1 MMSIKQKT
9 VARCVVAALLTA
21 LAHNAGAFD
30 THALTMRV
38 RAINIAPADKSDPIA
53 ALAVPKDGI
62 EVESKW
68 APDIDFEYA
77 LTPHVGLELL
87 LTVPQR
93 HEVIAKQT
101 ALGPNVNLG
110 TVQHLPPTVTAKYY
124 FLTDGVRPYVGAGV
138 NFTWFTD
145 DELAVKA
152 AGINKLDID
161 RTSVGLALQA
171 GVDIGLTGK
180 WSLSL
185 DAKKIDIST
194 DVKLNGAKLTTVSV
208 DPYLY
213 GIGVG
218 YRF

>member
-1 MMSIKQKT
+1 MSINKKLLAGCMAT
-9 VARCVVAALLTA
+9 ALLGMA
-21 LAHNAGAFD
+21 SQSASAFD
-30 THALTMRV
+30 TSAITMRV
-38 RAINIAPADKSDPIA
+38 RAIRIAPADKSDPIG

-62 EVESKW
+62 AVEKKW

-77 LTPHVGLELL
+77 ITPHVGLELL

-93 HEVIAKQT
+93 HEVIAKET
-101 ALGPNVNLG
+101 ALGPNVSLG
-110 TVQHLPPTVTAKYY
+110 TVQHLPPTLTGKYY
-124 FLTDGVRPYVGAGV
+124 FLTDKVRPYMGAGL

-145 DELAVKA
+145 DKLAVPA
-152 AGINKLDID
+152 AGINKLTID

-171 GVDIGLTGK
+171 GVDVTLVDK

-185 DAKKIDIST
+185 DVKKIDIST
-194 DVKLNGAKLTTVSV
+194 DVKLNGTKLTTVSV
-208 DPYLY
+208 DPYIY